1 MFIKTRKL
9 SLSILILLIP
19 VYGHGH
25 DRSYEMTIDNFIKHN
40 PDINVYDIT
49 LEGIIREYDT
59 YKEIILVMKDD
70 EGQTLGKFIEFNNV
84 FPNAGYF
91 DDSGY
96 LKYHYN
102 PKKHYEVTIFN
113 WLNTVGLRSKS
124 FEHIW
129 HYAPSCRRWNE
140 GLNTVDRSFF
150 EDIIEDGSFEVFFEN
165 HLTKWDSNK
174 EVHTGRRMVTV
185 TNPEVFKE
193 FLRVPIS
200 SYLPFDF
207 RRKLRSA
214 INVLSFDSFF
224 YKRLRRN

>member
-1 MFIKTRKL
+1 MFIKTRRL
-9 SLSILILLIP
+9 LLGILLLLIP
-19 VYGHGH
+19 VFGYGH

-40 PDINVYDIT
+40 PHINVYDIT

-70 EGQTLGKFIEFNNV
+70 EGQTLGKFIEFNNA

-140 GLNTVDRSFF
+140 GLNTIDRSFF

-165 HLTKWDSNK
+165 HLTKCDSNK

-185 TNPEVFKE
+185 TNPEAFKE

-200 SYLPFDF
+200 SHFPFEL